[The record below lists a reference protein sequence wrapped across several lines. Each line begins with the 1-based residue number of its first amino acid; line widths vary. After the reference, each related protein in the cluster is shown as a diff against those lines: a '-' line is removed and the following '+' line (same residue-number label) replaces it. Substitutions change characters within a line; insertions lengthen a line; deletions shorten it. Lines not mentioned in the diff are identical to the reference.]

1 MKKNNQMS
9 KKERQKKREKVIT
22 IAFLAV
28 VILVLALALVQKL
41 TQEETIQYVVTEEG
55 HVHMANGTHV
65 GTVEEI
71 FGANGLVITEDG
83 RILAADGTH
92 VGDVDELDVGSEAEA
107 Q

>member
-9 KKERQKKREKVIT
+9 KKERQKKREKWIT
-22 IAFLAV
+22 IAFVAV

-41 TQEETIQYVVTEEG
+41 TQEETIQYIVTEEG

-71 FGANGLVITEDG
+71 FGENGLVVTEDG
-83 RILAADGTH
+83 HIHAPDGTH
-92 VGDVDELDVGSEAEA
+92 LGSIDELNAAETQA
-107 Q
+107 K